1 MKPMPRS
8 AMQVSPQRAA
18 IRAEQGSQGLKKF
31 DQANYQNRQATMQQ
45 AQQGMGQPFR
55 DPNQLTRQGI
65 RRFEGN
71 AALKQYDQE
80 MYKEKQ
86 NPNYVD
92 FGMQP
97 RMPTNVVGGLGGQNR
112 SYGGVAGGIF
122 NTADQI
128 DDRKNFI
135 SGAGAGLGEQAY
147 AGGDP
152 YRQATM
158 QQGLQAQQAAMNQA
172 AQQAA
177 QRMSEFGR
185 GMPANVVGGLG
196 SGIAAGLGGQA
207 YAGGNPNFD
216 ERSGQ
221 FNNLIRY
228 NDPRSA
234 QGPDRMGMPQ
244 AYPDRI
250 ADPMRPQGD
259 RGPLTRV
266 SPGVYRNT
274 QGQLTGP
281 GGRVMPNQP
290 NRNPAQ
296 GNATDMWNNMQ
307 PQNPQG
313 NISDMFNNMVQQ
325 PGYPNGK
332 GPARD
337 VYSPMGAGRY
347 DINQAQNPIYR
358 TPGYSYNLPQN
369 TNVMPGWAGPRPS
382 FSPGQYL
389 NRGR

>member
-45 AQQGMGQPFR
+45 AQQGMGQPFL
-55 DPNQLTRQGI
+55 DPDQLTRQGI
-65 RRFEGN
+65 RTFEGN
-71 AALKQYDQE
+71 AALKQYDQD
-80 MYKEKQ
+80 M
-86 NPNYVD
+86 
-92 FGMQP
+92 
-97 RMPTNVVGGLGGQNR
+97 
-112 SYGGVAGGIF
+112 
-122 NTADQI
+122 
-128 DDRKNFI
+128 
-135 SGAGAGLGEQAY
+135 
-147 AGGDP
+147 
-152 YRQATM
+152 YRQKQDPSQNASL
-158 QQGLQAQQAAMNQA
+158 QYQAQKA
-172 AQQAA
+172 AQQ
-177 QRMSEFGR
+177 MSYGQ

-259 RGPLTRV
+259 RGPLTRL

-290 NRNPAQ
+290 NRNPVQ
-296 GNATDMWNNMQ
+296 GYATDMY
-307 PQNPQG
+307 
-313 NISDMFNNMVQQ
+313 NNMVQQ

-337 VYSPMGAGRY
+337 VYSPMGSGGY
-347 DINQAQNPIYR
+347 DLNQAQNPIYR
-358 TPGYSYNLPQN
+358 SIGSGYNLPQN
-369 TNVMPGWAGPRPS
+369 TNVMPGYGR
-382 FSPGQYL
+382 Y
-389 NRGR
+389 RGR

>member
-1 MKPMPRS
+1 
-8 AMQVSPQRAA
+8 
-18 IRAEQGSQGLKKF
+18 
-31 DQANYQNRQATMQQ
+31 
-45 AQQGMGQPFR
+45 MGQPFR
-55 DPNQLTRQGI
+55 GQTPEEVTRQGI
-65 RRFEGN
+65 RTFEGN
-71 AALKQYDQE
+71 AALKQYDQD
-80 MYKEKQ
+80 M
-86 NPNYVD
+86 
-92 FGMQP
+92 
-97 RMPTNVVGGLGGQNR
+97 
-112 SYGGVAGGIF
+112 
-122 NTADQI
+122 
-128 DDRKNFI
+128 
-135 SGAGAGLGEQAY
+135 
-147 AGGDP
+147 
-152 YRQATM
+152 YRQKQDPSQNASL
-158 QQGLQAQQAAMNQA
+158 QYQAQKA
-172 AQQAA
+172 AQQ
-177 QRMSEFGR
+177 MSYGQ

-196 SGIAAGLGGQA
+196 SGIAAGLGGQTRSYGGFAGGIYNTANQIDDRKNFISGAVAGLGEQA
-207 YAGGNPNFD
+207 YAGGDPNFD

-281 GGRVMPNQP
+281 GGRAMPNQP

-296 GNATDMWNNMQ
+296 GYATDMYNNMQ
-307 PQNPQG
+307 PQSPQD

-337 VYSPMGAGRY
+337 VYSPMGSGGY
-347 DINQAQNPIYR
+347 DLNQAQNPIYR
-358 TPGYSYNLPQN
+358 SPGYNYNLPQN
-369 TNVMPGWAGPRPS
+369 TNVMPGYGR
-382 FSPGQYL
+382 Y
-389 NRGR
+389 RGR

>member
-55 DPNQLTRQGI
+55 GQTPEEVTRQGI
-65 RRFEGN
+65 RTFEGN
-71 AALKQYDQE
+71 AALKQYDQH
-80 MYKEKQ
+80 M
-86 NPNYVD
+86 
-92 FGMQP
+92 
-97 RMPTNVVGGLGGQNR
+97 
-112 SYGGVAGGIF
+112 
-122 NTADQI
+122 
-128 DDRKNFI
+128 
-135 SGAGAGLGEQAY
+135 
-147 AGGDP
+147 
-152 YRQATM
+152 YRQKQDPSQNASL
-158 QQGLQAQQAAMNQA
+158 QYQAQKA
-172 AQQAA
+172 AQQ
-177 QRMSEFGR
+177 MSYDQ

-281 GGRVMPNQP
+281 GGRAMPNQP

-296 GNATDMWNNMQ
+296 NYTTDMWNNMQ
-307 PQNPQG
+307 PQNPQD
-313 NISDMFNNMVQQ
+313 NISDMYNNMVQQ

-358 TPGYSYNLPQN
+358 APGYGYNLPQN
-369 TNVMPGWAGPRPS
+369 TNVMPGYAGPRPS
-382 FSPGQYL
+382 YSPGQWL

>member
-55 DPNQLTRQGI
+55 GQTPEEVTRQGI
-65 RRFEGN
+65 RTFEGN
-71 AALKQYDQE
+71 AALKQYDQD
-80 MYKEKQ
+80 M
-86 NPNYVD
+86 
-92 FGMQP
+92 
-97 RMPTNVVGGLGGQNR
+97 
-112 SYGGVAGGIF
+112 
-122 NTADQI
+122 
-128 DDRKNFI
+128 
-135 SGAGAGLGEQAY
+135 
-147 AGGDP
+147 
-152 YRQATM
+152 YRQKQDPSQNASL
-158 QQGLQAQQAAMNQA
+158 QYQAQKA
-172 AQQAA
+172 AQQ
-177 QRMSEFGR
+177 MSYGQ

-216 ERSGQ
+216 ERTGQ
-221 FNNLIRY
+221 FTNR
-228 NDPRSA
+228 DPGFSR
-234 QGPDRMGMPQ
+234 GPDRMGMPQ

-259 RGPLTRV
+259 RGPLTRL

-296 GNATDMWNNMQ
+296 GYATDMW
-307 PQNPQG
+307 
-313 NISDMFNNMVQQ
+313 NNMVQQ

-337 VYSPMGAGRY
+337 VYSPMGSGGY
-347 DINQAQNPIYR
+347 DLNQAQNPIYGSF
-358 TPGYSYNLPQN
+358 GYNYNLPQN
-369 TNVMPGWAGPRPS
+369 TNVMPGDAGPRPS
-382 FSPGQYL
+382 YSPGQWL

>member
-45 AQQGMGQPFR
+45 AQQGMGQPFL
-55 DPNQLTRQGI
+55 DPDQLTRQGI

-86 NPNYVD
+86 NPNYVSLAV
-92 FGMQP
+92 QP
-97 RMPTNVVGGLGGQNR
+97 SPEMPAN
-112 SYGGVAGGIF
+112 S
-122 NTADQI
+122 
-128 DDRKNFI
+128 
-135 SGAGAGLGEQAY
+135 
-147 AGGDP
+147 P
-152 YRQATM
+152 YRQASM
-158 QQGLQAQQAAMNQA
+158 QEGLQAQQAGLNQA

-177 QRMSEFGR
+177 QRMSQYGQ

-216 ERSGQ
+216 ERTGQ
-221 FNNLIRY
+221 SNNLIRY
-228 NDPRSA
+228 NNPNFP

-259 RGPLTRV
+259 RGPLTRL

-281 GGRVMPNQP
+281 GGRAMPNQP

-296 GNATDMWNNMQ
+296 GYATDMY
-307 PQNPQG
+307 
-313 NISDMFNNMVQQ
+313 NNMVQQ

-337 VYSPMGAGRY
+337 VYSPMGSGGY
-347 DINQAQNPIYR
+347 DLNQAQNPIYR
-358 TPGYSYNLPQN
+358 SIGSGYNLPQN
-369 TNVMPGWAGPRPS
+369 TNVMPGYGR
-382 FSPGQYL
+382 Y
-389 NRGR
+389 RGR

>member
-45 AQQGMGQPFR
+45 AQQGMGQPFL
-55 DPNQLTRQGI
+55 DPVQLTRQGI

-80 MYKEKQ
+80 LYKEKQ
-86 NPNYVD
+86 NPNYATYTAHQYTGTQAQQA
-92 FGMQP
+92 GMNQAAQKAAQQMSYGQG
-97 RMPTNVVGGLGGQNR
+97 MPTNVVGGLGSGIAAGFGGQNR

-135 SGAGAGLGEQAY
+135 SGAGAGL
-147 AGGDP
+147 D
-152 YRQATM
+152 
-158 QQGLQAQQAAMNQA
+158 
-172 AQQAA
+172 
-177 QRMSEFGR
+177 
-185 GMPANVVGGLG
+185 
-196 SGIAAGLGGQA
+196 GQA

-296 GNATDMWNNMQ
+296 NYYTGPWGTGYTDLYNNMQ

>member
-1 MKPMPRS
+1 MPRS

-45 AQQGMGQPFR
+45 AQQGMGQPFL

-71 AALKQYDQE
+71 EALKQYDQE

-86 NPNYVD
+86 NPTYMTFD
-92 FGMQP
+92 ERLESGIAA
-97 RMPTNVVGGLGGQNR
+97 GLGGQNQ
-112 SYGGVAGGIF
+112 SYGGFAGGIY
-122 NTADQI
+122 NTANQI

-135 SGAGAGLGEQAY
+135 SGA
-147 AGGDP
+147 
-152 YRQATM
+152 
-158 QQGLQAQQAAMNQA
+158 
-172 AQQAA
+172 
-177 QRMSEFGR
+177 
-185 GMPANVVGGLG
+185 V
-196 SGIAAGLGGQA
+196 AGLGGQA

-216 ERSGQ
+216 ERTGQ
-221 FNNLIRY
+221 FTNR
-228 NDPRSA
+228 DPGFSR
-234 QGPDRMGMPQ
+234 GPDRMGMPQ

-296 GNATDMWNNMQ
+296 DNAA
-307 PQNPQG
+307 
-313 NISDMFNNMVQQ
+313 DMFNNMVQQ

-337 VYSPMGAGRY
+337 VYSPMGSGGY
-347 DINQAQNPIYR
+347 DLNQAQNPIYGSF
-358 TPGYSYNLPQN
+358 GYNYNLPQN
-369 TNVMPGWAGPRPS
+369 TNVMPGYAGPRPS
-382 FSPGQYL
+382 YSPGQWL

>member
-45 AQQGMGQPFR
+45 PQQGMGQPFL
-55 DPNQLTRQGI
+55 DPDQLTRQGI

-71 AALKQYDQE
+71 AALKQYDQQL
-80 MYKEKQ
+80 YKEKQ
-86 NPNYVD
+86 NPTSMSFAVQPYP
-92 FGMQP
+92 GMP
-97 RMPTNVVGGLGGQNR
+97 ANFVGGLGSGIAAGLTTQNQ
-112 SYGGVAGGIF
+112 SYGGFAGGIY
-122 NTADQI
+122 NTANQI

-135 SGAGAGLGEQAY
+135 SGAV
-147 AGGDP
+147 P
-152 YRQATM
+152 
-158 QQGLQAQQAAMNQA
+158 
-172 AQQAA
+172 
-177 QRMSEFGR
+177 
-185 GMPANVVGGLG
+185 
-196 SGIAAGLGGQA
+196 GLGGQA

-250 ADPMRPQGD
+250 ADPMRPQED

-296 GNATDMWNNMQ
+296 DNAADMWNNMQ

-313 NISDMFNNMVQQ
+313 NMSNLFNDLRSQNPKGPQGTLPYGGQQ
-325 PGYPNGK
+325 P
-332 GPARD
+332 
-337 VYSPMGAGRY
+337 
-347 DINQAQNPIYR
+347 QNPIYGSFGNR
-358 TPGYSYNLPQN
+358 FDLPQN
-369 TNVMPGWAGPRPS
+369 TNVMPGYAGPRQS
-382 FSPGQYL
+382 FSPFINTPPGQYL

>member
-1 MKPMPRS
+1 MPRS

-55 DPNQLTRQGI
+55 GQTPEEVTRQGI
-65 RRFEGN
+65 RTFEGN
-71 AALKQYDQE
+71 AALKQYDQD
-80 MYKEKQ
+80 M
-86 NPNYVD
+86 
-92 FGMQP
+92 
-97 RMPTNVVGGLGGQNR
+97 
-112 SYGGVAGGIF
+112 
-122 NTADQI
+122 
-128 DDRKNFI
+128 
-135 SGAGAGLGEQAY
+135 
-147 AGGDP
+147 
-152 YRQATM
+152 YRQKQDPSQNASL
-158 QQGLQAQQAAMNQA
+158 QYQAQKA
-172 AQQAA
+172 AQQ
-177 QRMSEFGR
+177 MSYGQ

-216 ERSGQ
+216 ERTGQ
-221 FNNLIRY
+221 SNNLIRY
-228 NDPRSA
+228 NNPNFP

-296 GNATDMWNNMQ
+296 GYATDMY
-307 PQNPQG
+307 
-313 NISDMFNNMVQQ
+313 NNMVQQ

-337 VYSPMGAGRY
+337 VYSPMGSGGY
-347 DINQAQNPIYR
+347 DLNQAQNPIYGSF
-358 TPGYSYNLPQN
+358 GYNYNLPQN
-369 TNVMPGWAGPRPS
+369 TNVMPGYAGPRPS
-382 FSPGQYL
+382 YSPGQWL

>member
-55 DPNQLTRQGI
+55 GQTPEEVTRQGI
-65 RRFEGN
+65 RTFEGN
-71 AALKQYDQE
+71 AALKQYDQD
-80 MYKEKQ
+80 M
-86 NPNYVD
+86 
-92 FGMQP
+92 
-97 RMPTNVVGGLGGQNR
+97 
-112 SYGGVAGGIF
+112 
-122 NTADQI
+122 
-128 DDRKNFI
+128 
-135 SGAGAGLGEQAY
+135 
-147 AGGDP
+147 
-152 YRQATM
+152 YRQKQDPSQNASL
-158 QQGLQAQQAAMNQA
+158 QYQAQKA
-172 AQQAA
+172 AQQ
-177 QRMSEFGR
+177 MSYGQ
-185 GMPANVVGGLG
+185 GMPANVVEGLG

-221 FNNLIRY
+221 FTNR
-228 NDPRSA
+228 DPGFSR
-234 QGPDRMGMPQ
+234 GPDRMGMPQ

-259 RGPLTRV
+259 RGPLTRL

-290 NRNPAQ
+290 NRNSAQ
-296 GNATDMWNNMQ
+296 GYATDMY
-307 PQNPQG
+307 
-313 NISDMFNNMVQQ
+313 NNMVQQ

-337 VYSPMGAGRY
+337 VYSPMGSGGY
-347 DINQAQNPIYR
+347 DLNQAQNPIYR
-358 TPGYSYNLPQN
+358 SPGYNYNLPQN
-369 TNVMPGWAGPRPS
+369 TNVMPGYAGPRPS
-382 FSPGQYL
+382 YSPGQWL

>member
-1 MKPMPRS
+1 MPRS

-45 AQQGMGQPFR
+45 AQQGMGQPFL

-86 NPNYVD
+86 NPNYVST
-92 FGMQP
+92 QP
-97 RMPTNVVGGLGGQNR
+97 V
-112 SYGGVAGGIF
+112 SYDGPRL
-122 NTADQI
+122 N
-128 DDRKNFI
+128 
-135 SGAGAGLGEQAY
+135 
-147 AGGDP
+147 
-152 YRQATM
+152 
-158 QQGLQAQQAAMNQA
+158 
-172 AQQAA
+172 
-177 QRMSEFGR
+177 
-185 GMPANVVGGLG
+185 LG
-196 SGIAAGLGGQA
+196 SGIAAGLGSGIVANRGGQTNSRQLSPA
-207 YAGGNPNFD
+207 EQARARAEAIMRGDSVTMDYNQERDTLVEQYLQEMRGAGPGGASKNPNNGQVYAGGNPNFD

-221 FNNLIRY
+221 SNNLIRY
-228 NDPRSA
+228 NNPNFP

-259 RGPLTRV
+259 RGPLTRL

-296 GNATDMWNNMQ
+296 GYATDMY
-307 PQNPQG
+307 
-313 NISDMFNNMVQQ
+313 NNMVQQ

-337 VYSPMGAGRY
+337 VYSPMGSGGY
-347 DINQAQNPIYR
+347 DLNQAQNPIYGSF
-358 TPGYSYNLPQN
+358 GYNYNLPQN
-369 TNVMPGWAGPRPS
+369 TNVMPGYAGPRPS
-382 FSPGQYL
+382 YSPGQYL

>member
-8 AMQVSPQRAA
+8 AMQVFPQRAA

-45 AQQGMGQPFR
+45 AQQGMGQPFL

-71 AALKQYDQE
+71 EALKQYDQE

-86 NPNYVD
+86 NPTYMTFD
-92 FGMQP
+92 ERLESGIAA
-97 RMPTNVVGGLGGQNR
+97 GLGGQNQ
-112 SYGGVAGGIF
+112 SYGGFAGGIY
-122 NTADQI
+122 NTANQI

-135 SGAGAGLGEQAY
+135 SGA
-147 AGGDP
+147 
-152 YRQATM
+152 
-158 QQGLQAQQAAMNQA
+158 
-172 AQQAA
+172 
-177 QRMSEFGR
+177 
-185 GMPANVVGGLG
+185 V
-196 SGIAAGLGGQA
+196 AGLGGQA

-216 ERSGQ
+216 ERTGQ
-221 FNNLIRY
+221 FTNR
-228 NDPRSA
+228 DPGFSR
-234 QGPDRMGMPQ
+234 GPDRMGMPQ

-281 GGRVMPNQP
+281 GGRAMPNQP

-296 GNATDMWNNMQ
+296 GYATDMY
-307 PQNPQG
+307 
-313 NISDMFNNMVQQ
+313 NNMVQQ

-337 VYSPMGAGRY
+337 VYSPMGSGGY

-358 TPGYSYNLPQN
+358 SIGYNYNLPQN
-369 TNVMPGWAGPRPS
+369 TNVMPGYAGPRPS
-382 FSPGQYL
+382 YSPGQWL

>member
-1 MKPMPRS
+1 
-8 AMQVSPQRAA
+8 MQVSPQRAA

-45 AQQGMGQPFR
+45 AQQGMGQPFL
-55 DPNQLTRQGI
+55 DPDQLTRQGI
-65 RRFEGN
+65 RTFEGN
-71 AALKQYDQE
+71 AALKQYDQD
-80 MYKEKQ
+80 M
-86 NPNYVD
+86 
-92 FGMQP
+92 
-97 RMPTNVVGGLGGQNR
+97 
-112 SYGGVAGGIF
+112 
-122 NTADQI
+122 
-128 DDRKNFI
+128 
-135 SGAGAGLGEQAY
+135 
-147 AGGDP
+147 
-152 YRQATM
+152 YRQKQDPSQNASL
-158 QQGLQAQQAAMNQA
+158 QYQAQKA
-172 AQQAA
+172 AQQ
-177 QRMSEFGR
+177 MSYGQ

-259 RGPLTRV
+259 RGPLTRL

-290 NRNPAQ
+290 NRNPVQ
-296 GNATDMWNNMQ
+296 GYATDMY
-307 PQNPQG
+307 
-313 NISDMFNNMVQQ
+313 NNMVQQ

-337 VYSPMGAGRY
+337 VYSPMGSGGY
-347 DINQAQNPIYR
+347 DLNQAQNPIYR
-358 TPGYSYNLPQN
+358 SIGSGYNLPQN
-369 TNVMPGWAGPRPS
+369 TNVMPGYGR
-382 FSPGQYL
+382 Y
-389 NRGR
+389 RGR

>member
-1 MKPMPRS
+1 MPRS

-55 DPNQLTRQGI
+55 GQTPEEVTRQGI
-65 RRFEGN
+65 RTFEGN
-71 AALKQYDQE
+71 AALKQYDQD
-80 MYKEKQ
+80 M
-86 NPNYVD
+86 
-92 FGMQP
+92 
-97 RMPTNVVGGLGGQNR
+97 
-112 SYGGVAGGIF
+112 
-122 NTADQI
+122 
-128 DDRKNFI
+128 
-135 SGAGAGLGEQAY
+135 
-147 AGGDP
+147 
-152 YRQATM
+152 YRQKQDPSQNASL
-158 QQGLQAQQAAMNQA
+158 QYQAQKA
-172 AQQAA
+172 AQQ
-177 QRMSEFGR
+177 MSYGQ

-216 ERSGQ
+216 ERTGQ
-221 FNNLIRY
+221 FNNPSRFR
-228 NDPRSA
+228 DSGFP

-259 RGPLTRV
+259 RGPLTRL

-296 GNATDMWNNMQ
+296 GYATDMW
-307 PQNPQG
+307 
-313 NISDMFNNMVQQ
+313 NNMVQQ

-337 VYSPMGAGRY
+337 VYSPMGSGGY
-347 DINQAQNPIYR
+347 DLNQAQNPIYGSF
-358 TPGYSYNLPQN
+358 GYNYNLPQN
-369 TNVMPGWAGPRPS
+369 TNVMPGDAGPRPS
-382 FSPGQYL
+382 YSPGQWL

>member
-45 AQQGMGQPFR
+45 AQQGIGQLSR
-55 DPNQLTRQGI
+55 DQTLQEIYRQ
-65 RRFEGN
+65 N
-71 AALKQYDQE
+71 
-80 MYKEKQ
+80 Q
-86 NPNYVD
+86 NP
-92 FGMQP
+92 M
-97 RMPTNVVGGLGGQNR
+97 
-112 SYGGVAGGIF
+112 
-122 NTADQI
+122 
-128 DDRKNFI
+128 
-135 SGAGAGLGEQAY
+135 
-147 AGGDP
+147 
-152 YRQATM
+152 
-158 QQGLQAQQAAMNQA
+158 QAAIPPYP
-172 AQQAA
+172 
-177 QRMSEFGR
+177 
-185 GMPANVVGGLG
+185 GMPANNVGSLG

-216 ERSGQ
+216 ERTGQ
-221 FNNLIRY
+221 FNNPSRFR
-228 NDPRSA
+228 DSGFP

-259 RGPLTRV
+259 RGPLTRL

-296 GNATDMWNNMQ
+296 DNAA
-307 PQNPQG
+307 
-313 NISDMFNNMVQQ
+313 DMFNNMVQQ

-337 VYSPMGAGRY
+337 VYSPMGSGGY
-347 DINQAQNPIYR
+347 DLNQAQNPIYGSV
-358 TPGYSYNLPQN
+358 GYNYNLPQN
-369 TNVMPGWAGPRPS
+369 TNVMPGYAGPRPS
-382 FSPGQYL
+382 YSPGQWL

>member
-45 AQQGMGQPFR
+45 AQQGMGQLSR
-55 DPNQLTRQGI
+55 DQML
-65 RRFEGN
+65 
-71 AALKQYDQE
+71 QE
-80 MYKEKQ
+80 
-86 NPNYVD
+86 
-92 FGMQP
+92 
-97 RMPTNVVGGLGGQNR
+97 
-112 SYGGVAGGIF
+112 I
-122 NTADQI
+122 
-128 DDRKNFI
+128 
-135 SGAGAGLGEQAY
+135 
-147 AGGDP
+147 
-152 YRQATM
+152 YRQNENSM
-158 QQGLQAQQAAMNQA
+158 QTAIQPYP
-172 AQQAA
+172 
-177 QRMSEFGR
+177 
-185 GMPANVVGGLG
+185 GMPANNVGSLG
-196 SGIAAGLGGQA
+196 SGIAAGLGSGIVANRGGQTDSRQLSPA
-207 YAGGNPNFD
+207 EQARARAEAIMRGDSVTMDYNQERDTLVQQYLQELRAPDPGGASKNSDNGQVYAGGNPNFD
-216 ERSGQ
+216 ERGQ
-221 FNNLIRY
+221 SNNLIRY
-228 NDPRSA
+228 NNPNFP

-296 GNATDMWNNMQ
+296 GYATDMY
-307 PQNPQG
+307 
-313 NISDMFNNMVQQ
+313 NNMVQQ

-337 VYSPMGAGRY
+337 VYSPMGSGGY
-347 DINQAQNPIYR
+347 DLNQAQNPIY
-358 TPGYSYNLPQN
+358 GSIGSGYNLPQN
-369 TNVMPGWAGPRPS
+369 TNVMPGYAGPRPS
-382 FSPGQYL
+382 YSPGQWL

>member
-1 MKPMPRS
+1 
-8 AMQVSPQRAA
+8 MQVSPQRAA

-55 DPNQLTRQGI
+55 GQTPEEVTRQGI
-65 RRFEGN
+65 RTFEGN
-71 AALKQYDQE
+71 AALKQYDQD
-80 MYKEKQ
+80 M
-86 NPNYVD
+86 
-92 FGMQP
+92 
-97 RMPTNVVGGLGGQNR
+97 
-112 SYGGVAGGIF
+112 
-122 NTADQI
+122 
-128 DDRKNFI
+128 
-135 SGAGAGLGEQAY
+135 
-147 AGGDP
+147 
-152 YRQATM
+152 YRQKQDPSQNASL
-158 QQGLQAQQAAMNQA
+158 QYQAQKA
-172 AQQAA
+172 AQQ
-177 QRMSEFGR
+177 MSYGQ

-216 ERSGQ
+216 ERTGQ
-221 FNNLIRY
+221 SNNLIRY
-228 NDPRSA
+228 NNPNFP

-259 RGPLTRV
+259 RGPLTRL
-266 SPGVYRNT
+266 SPGEYRNT

-281 GGRVMPNQP
+281 GGRAMPNQP

-296 GNATDMWNNMQ
+296 GYATDMY
-307 PQNPQG
+307 
-313 NISDMFNNMVQQ
+313 NNMVQQ

-337 VYSPMGAGRY
+337 VYSPMGSGGY
-347 DINQAQNPIYR
+347 DINQAQNPIYGSF
-358 TPGYSYNLPQN
+358 GYNYNLPQN
-369 TNVMPGWAGPRPS
+369 TNVMPGYAGPRPS
-382 FSPGQYL
+382 YSPGQWL

>member
-1 MKPMPRS
+1 
-8 AMQVSPQRAA
+8 MQVSPQRAA

-55 DPNQLTRQGI
+55 GQTPEEVTRQGI
-65 RRFEGN
+65 RTFEGN
-71 AALKQYDQE
+71 AALKQYDQD
-80 MYKEKQ
+80 M
-86 NPNYVD
+86 
-92 FGMQP
+92 
-97 RMPTNVVGGLGGQNR
+97 
-112 SYGGVAGGIF
+112 
-122 NTADQI
+122 
-128 DDRKNFI
+128 
-135 SGAGAGLGEQAY
+135 
-147 AGGDP
+147 
-152 YRQATM
+152 YRQKQDPSQNASL
-158 QQGLQAQQAAMNQA
+158 QYQAQKA
-172 AQQAA
+172 AQQ
-177 QRMSEFGR
+177 MSYGQ

-216 ERSGQ
+216 ERTGQ
-221 FNNLIRY
+221 SNNLIRY
-228 NDPRSA
+228 NNPNFP

-259 RGPLTRV
+259 RGPLTRL

-281 GGRVMPNQP
+281 GGRAMPNQP

-296 GNATDMWNNMQ
+296 GYATDMY
-307 PQNPQG
+307 
-313 NISDMFNNMVQQ
+313 NNMVQQ

-337 VYSPMGAGRY
+337 VYSPMGSGGY

-358 TPGYSYNLPQN
+358 SIGSGYNLPQN
-369 TNVMPGWAGPRPS
+369 TNVMPGYAGPRPS
-382 FSPGQYL
+382 YSPGQWL

>member
-1 MKPMPRS
+1 
-8 AMQVSPQRAA
+8 
-18 IRAEQGSQGLKKF
+18 
-31 DQANYQNRQATMQQ
+31 MQQ

-55 DPNQLTRQGI
+55 GQTPEEVTRQGI
-65 RRFEGN
+65 RTFEGN
-71 AALKQYDQE
+71 AALKQYDQD
-80 MYKEKQ
+80 M
-86 NPNYVD
+86 
-92 FGMQP
+92 
-97 RMPTNVVGGLGGQNR
+97 
-112 SYGGVAGGIF
+112 
-122 NTADQI
+122 
-128 DDRKNFI
+128 
-135 SGAGAGLGEQAY
+135 
-147 AGGDP
+147 
-152 YRQATM
+152 YRQKQDPSQNASL
-158 QQGLQAQQAAMNQA
+158 QYQAQKA
-172 AQQAA
+172 AQQ
-177 QRMSEFGR
+177 MSYGQ

-216 ERSGQ
+216 ERTGQ
-221 FNNLIRY
+221 SNNLIRY
-228 NDPRSA
+228 NNPNFP

-296 GNATDMWNNMQ
+296 GYATDMY
-307 PQNPQG
+307 
-313 NISDMFNNMVQQ
+313 NNMVQQ

-337 VYSPMGAGRY
+337 VYSPMGSGGY
-347 DINQAQNPIYR
+347 DLNQAQNPIYGSF
-358 TPGYSYNLPQN
+358 GYNYNLPQN
-369 TNVMPGWAGPRPS
+369 TNVMPGYAGPRPS
-382 FSPGQYL
+382 YSPGQWL

>member
-1 MKPMPRS
+1 
-8 AMQVSPQRAA
+8 MQVSPQRAA

-55 DPNQLTRQGI
+55 GQTPEEVTRQGI
-65 RRFEGN
+65 RTFEGN
-71 AALKQYDQE
+71 AALKQYDQD
-80 MYKEKQ
+80 M
-86 NPNYVD
+86 
-92 FGMQP
+92 
-97 RMPTNVVGGLGGQNR
+97 
-112 SYGGVAGGIF
+112 
-122 NTADQI
+122 
-128 DDRKNFI
+128 
-135 SGAGAGLGEQAY
+135 
-147 AGGDP
+147 
-152 YRQATM
+152 YRQKQDPSQNASL
-158 QQGLQAQQAAMNQA
+158 QYQAQKA
-172 AQQAA
+172 AQQ
-177 QRMSEFGR
+177 MSYGQ

-216 ERSGQ
+216 ERTGQ
-221 FNNLIRY
+221 SNNLIRY
-228 NDPRSA
+228 NNPNFP

-259 RGPLTRV
+259 RGPLTRL

-281 GGRVMPNQP
+281 GGRAMPNQP

-296 GNATDMWNNMQ
+296 GYATDMY
-307 PQNPQG
+307 
-313 NISDMFNNMVQQ
+313 NNMVQQ

-337 VYSPMGAGRY
+337 VYSPMGSGGY
-347 DINQAQNPIYR
+347 DINQAQNPIYGSF
-358 TPGYSYNLPQN
+358 GYNYNLPQN
-369 TNVMPGWAGPRPS
+369 TNVMPGYAGPRPS
-382 FSPGQYL
+382 YSPGQWL

>member
-45 AQQGMGQPFR
+45 AQQGMGQPFL

-86 NPNYVD
+86 NPNYA
-92 FGMQP
+92 
-97 RMPTNVVGGLGGQNR
+97 T
-112 SYGGVAGGIF
+112 Y
-122 NTADQI
+122 TAHQYT
-128 DDRKNFI
+128 
-135 SGAGAGLGEQAY
+135 G
-147 AGGDP
+147 
-152 YRQATM
+152 T
-158 QQGLQAQQAAMNQA
+158 QAQQAGMNQA

-177 QRMSEFGR
+177 QQMSYGQ
-185 GMPANVVGGLG
+185 GMPANFVGGLG
-196 SGIAAGLGGQA
+196 SGIAAGLGSGIVANRGGQTNSRQLSPAEQARARAEAIMRGDTVTMDYNQERDTLVEQYLQEMRGAGPGGASKNPDNGQA

-228 NDPRSA
+228 NNPRSA

-313 NISDMFNNMVQQ
+313 NISNKFYDMVLQPGNPKGPQGTLPYGGQQ
-325 PGYPNGK
+325 P
-332 GPARD
+332 
-337 VYSPMGAGRY
+337 
-347 DINQAQNPIYR
+347 QNPIYR

>member
-1 MKPMPRS
+1 MPRS

-55 DPNQLTRQGI
+55 GQTPEEVTRQGI
-65 RRFEGN
+65 RTFEGN
-71 AALKQYDQE
+71 AALKQYDQD
-80 MYKEKQ
+80 M
-86 NPNYVD
+86 
-92 FGMQP
+92 
-97 RMPTNVVGGLGGQNR
+97 
-112 SYGGVAGGIF
+112 
-122 NTADQI
+122 
-128 DDRKNFI
+128 
-135 SGAGAGLGEQAY
+135 
-147 AGGDP
+147 
-152 YRQATM
+152 YRQKQDPSQNASL
-158 QQGLQAQQAAMNQA
+158 QYQAQKA
-172 AQQAA
+172 AQQ
-177 QRMSEFGR
+177 MSYGQ

-216 ERSGQ
+216 ERTGQ
-221 FNNLIRY
+221 SNNLIRY
-228 NDPRSA
+228 NNPNFP

-259 RGPLTRV
+259 RGPLTRL

-281 GGRVMPNQP
+281 GGRAMPNQP

-296 GNATDMWNNMQ
+296 GYATDMY
-307 PQNPQG
+307 
-313 NISDMFNNMVQQ
+313 NNMVQQ

-337 VYSPMGAGRY
+337 VYSPMGSGGY
-347 DINQAQNPIYR
+347 DINQAQNPIYGSF
-358 TPGYSYNLPQN
+358 GYNYNLPQN
-369 TNVMPGWAGPRPS
+369 TNVMPGYAGPRPS
-382 FSPGQYL
+382 YSPGQWL

>member
-45 AQQGMGQPFR
+45 AQQGMGQPSF
-55 DPNQLTRQGI
+55 DPDQLTRQGI

-71 AALKQYDQE
+71 AALKQYDQD
-80 MYKEKQ
+80 M
-86 NPNYVD
+86 
-92 FGMQP
+92 
-97 RMPTNVVGGLGGQNR
+97 
-112 SYGGVAGGIF
+112 
-122 NTADQI
+122 
-128 DDRKNFI
+128 
-135 SGAGAGLGEQAY
+135 
-147 AGGDP
+147 
-152 YRQATM
+152 YRQKQDPSQNASL
-158 QQGLQAQQAAMNQA
+158 QYQAQKA
-172 AQQAA
+172 AQQ
-177 QRMSEFGR
+177 MSYGQ

-216 ERSGQ
+216 ERTGQ
-221 FNNLIRY
+221 FNNPSRFR
-228 NDPRSA
+228 DSGFP

-259 RGPLTRV
+259 RGPLTRL

-296 GNATDMWNNMQ
+296 GYATDMW
-307 PQNPQG
+307 
-313 NISDMFNNMVQQ
+313 NNMVQQ

-337 VYSPMGAGRY
+337 VYSPMGSGGY
-347 DINQAQNPIYR
+347 DLNQAQNPIYGSF
-358 TPGYSYNLPQN
+358 GYNYNLPQN
-369 TNVMPGWAGPRPS
+369 TNVMPGDAGPRPS
-382 FSPGQYL
+382 YSPGQWL

>member
-45 AQQGMGQPFR
+45 AQQGMGQPFL
-55 DPNQLTRQGI
+55 DPDQLTRQGI

-86 NPNYVD
+86 NPTYVTLD
-92 FGMQP
+92 ERQP
-97 RMPTNVVGGLGGQNR
+97 LGSGIAAGLGGQNR

-147 AGGDP
+147 AGGD
-152 YRQATM
+152 
-158 QQGLQAQQAAMNQA
+158 
-172 AQQAA
+172 
-177 QRMSEFGR
+177 
-185 GMPANVVGGLG
+185 
-196 SGIAAGLGGQA
+196 
-207 YAGGNPNFD
+207 PNFD

-296 GNATDMWNNMQ
+296 NYYAGPWGTGYTDLYNNMQ

-313 NISDMFNNMVQQ
+313 NISNKFYDMVQQ
-325 PGYPNGK
+325 PGNPK
-332 GPARD
+332 GPQGTLP
-337 VYSPMGAGRY
+337 YGGQQP
-347 DINQAQNPIYR
+347 QNPIYR
-358 TPGYSYNLPQN
+358 TPGYSYNLPSN
-369 TNVMPGWAGPRPS
+369 TNVMPGYGSSTPS
-382 FSPGQYL
+382 FSPGQWL
-389 NRGR
+389 RGR

>member
-45 AQQGMGQPFR
+45 AQQGMGQPFLGR
-55 DPNQLTRQGI
+55 TPEEVTRQGI
-65 RRFEGN
+65 RTFEGN
-71 AALKQYDQE
+71 AALKQYDQD
-80 MYKEKQ
+80 M
-86 NPNYVD
+86 
-92 FGMQP
+92 
-97 RMPTNVVGGLGGQNR
+97 
-112 SYGGVAGGIF
+112 
-122 NTADQI
+122 
-128 DDRKNFI
+128 
-135 SGAGAGLGEQAY
+135 
-147 AGGDP
+147 
-152 YRQATM
+152 YRQKQDPSQNANL
-158 QQGLQAQQAAMNQA
+158 QYQAQKA
-172 AQQAA
+172 AQQ
-177 QRMSEFGR
+177 MSYGQ
-185 GMPANVVGGLG
+185 GMPANFVGGLG

-250 ADPMRPQGD
+250 ADPMRPQED

-296 GNATDMWNNMQ
+296 DNAADMWNNMQ

-313 NISDMFNNMVQQ
+313 NMSNLFNDLRSQNPKGPQGTLPYGGQQ
-325 PGYPNGK
+325 P
-332 GPARD
+332 
-337 VYSPMGAGRY
+337 
-347 DINQAQNPIYR
+347 QNPIYGSFGNR
-358 TPGYSYNLPQN
+358 FDLPQN
-369 TNVMPGWAGPRPS
+369 TNVMPGYAGPRQS
-382 FSPGQYL
+382 FSPFINTPPGQYL

>member
-55 DPNQLTRQGI
+55 GQTPEEVTRQGI
-65 RRFEGN
+65 RTFEGN
-71 AALKQYDQE
+71 AALKQYDQD
-80 MYKEKQ
+80 M
-86 NPNYVD
+86 
-92 FGMQP
+92 
-97 RMPTNVVGGLGGQNR
+97 
-112 SYGGVAGGIF
+112 
-122 NTADQI
+122 
-128 DDRKNFI
+128 
-135 SGAGAGLGEQAY
+135 
-147 AGGDP
+147 
-152 YRQATM
+152 YRQKQDPSQNASL
-158 QQGLQAQQAAMNQA
+158 QYQAQKA
-172 AQQAA
+172 AQQ
-177 QRMSEFGR
+177 MSYGQ

-216 ERSGQ
+216 ERTGQ
-221 FNNLIRY
+221 SNNLIRY
-228 NDPRSA
+228 NNPNFP

-259 RGPLTRV
+259 RGPLTRL

-281 GGRVMPNQP
+281 GGRAMPNQP

-296 GNATDMWNNMQ
+296 GYATDMY
-307 PQNPQG
+307 
-313 NISDMFNNMVQQ
+313 NNMVQQ

-337 VYSPMGAGRY
+337 VYSPMGSGGY
-347 DINQAQNPIYR
+347 DINQAQNPIYGSF
-358 TPGYSYNLPQN
+358 GYNYNLPQN
-369 TNVMPGWAGPRPS
+369 TNVMPGYAGPRPS
-382 FSPGQYL
+382 YSPGQWL

>member
-45 AQQGMGQPFR
+45 AQQGMGQPLL
-55 DPNQLTRQGI
+55 DPDQLTRQGI

-86 NPNYVD
+86 NPTYMTFD
-92 FGMQP
+92 S
-97 RMPTNVVGGLGGQNR
+97 R
-112 SYGGVAGGIF
+112 
-122 NTADQI
+122 
-128 DDRKNFI
+128 
-135 SGAGAGLGEQAY
+135 
-147 AGGDP
+147 
-152 YRQATM
+152 
-158 QQGLQAQQAAMNQA
+158 
-172 AQQAA
+172 
-177 QRMSEFGR
+177 
-185 GMPANVVGGLG
+185 LG
-196 SGIAAGLGGQA
+196 SGIAAGLGSGIVANRGEQLDSRQLSPAEQARARAEAIMRGDSVTMDYNQERDTLVQQYLQEMRGGAPGGAPRNADMGQA

-259 RGPLTRV
+259 RGPLTRL

-296 GNATDMWNNMQ
+296 DNAA
-307 PQNPQG
+307 
-313 NISDMFNNMVQQ
+313 DMFNNMVKQ

-337 VYSPMGAGRY
+337 VYSPMGSGGY
-347 DINQAQNPIYR
+347 DLNQAQNPIYGSF
-358 TPGYSYNLPQN
+358 GYNYNLPQN
-369 TNVMPGWAGPRPS
+369 TNVMPGYAGPRPS
-382 FSPGQYL
+382 YSPGQWL